1 MHRIG
6 GETILS
12 ITVLFFIFV
21 LCFLSESKLQENQ
34 PNGSRAESE
43 KLHFEYAWIESK
55 LVRSEEPNN
64 NKATVHGITLNAF
77 ENSENSFQMIDCRS
91 NKRTLFKV
99 NWTPSRKSIAI
110 KLKVFDDEFK
120 NERENIELTLISLET
135 EEKDGPLMFENVS
148 ILDLLDDVFPGE
160 PYFVASNLSTLLRE
174 GLSLRQSLCYHWL
187 MYYQI
192 DHTEREKEA
201 CHSIENFCNL
211 ISHFVRRKQLFRIP
225 NQCLSCPI
233 VENQIRMADVRRNIS
248 RYRFGSRNEINRT
261 DQSEVI
267 YLLDGSCHSHSSPKF
282 SLRLMMQLNRLSK
295 MIAKQFKL
303 QKMIAKFMILT
314 MNSNGRYVPTWP
326 KFESNLMFSHLLTH
340 QFHKAKSINAS
351 RSKESLFRESLWSRE
366 SKHSLDFL
374 FVFPFSSPGTSRHFI
389 MIDCLEPSETK
400 AIEKRTCRESE
411 IDFTTARN
419 NFLQSNN
426 YLHIITN
433 GALVQHSIS
442 SLKMRRIIGFDWQQV
457 MFDSPANNQFTSSN
471 RSRNQSENQ
480 IRRRLRDY
488 LVPRRDVC
496 HVLALETNGT
506 IFDHR
511 VLKQSNRKKYT
522 ERLAENQKI
531 ETCQHCDCVLAR
543 DLLVAQQECSLC
555 EARSDTLPNFS
566 RKLLSRESL
575 MHSNESSDSM
585 SISMLEN
592 YSFNNYSQDWTENDE
607 DQSLKTIEFE
617 ENPMLEMK

>member
-1 MHRIG
+1 RLDVG
-6 GETILS
+6 SDLRW
-12 ITVLFFIFV
+12 TVKHSNDSFV
-21 LCFLSESKLQENQ
+21 LKSIQIVGNTIDLELNSPSKHSQWESLDY
-34 PNGSRAESE
+34 S
-43 KLHFEYAWIESK
+43 L
-55 LVRSEEPNN
+55 
-64 NKATVHGITLNAF
+64 
-77 ENSENSFQMIDCRS
+77 
-91 NKRTLFKV
+91 KV

-233 VENQIRMADVRRNIS
+233 VENQIRMANVRRNIS

-267 YLLDGSCHSHSSPKF
+267 YLLDGSCHSQSSPKF

-340 QFHKAKSINAS
+340 QFHKTKSINAS

-419 NFLQSNN
+419 NFLN
-426 YLHIITN
+426 H
-433 GALVQHSIS
+433 
-442 SLKMRRIIGFDWQQV
+442 
-457 MFDSPANNQFTSSN
+457 
-471 RSRNQSENQ
+471 SENQ

-585 SISMLEN
+585 SISMLES

-617 ENPMLEMK
+617 ENPILEMI